1 MAINLG
7 KNGVSKELVKN
18 HLKSKILETV
28 GEMRISRALERQ
40 NLNRAIGVGNF
51 DNFEEEFNGEY
62 AKCRREGKDSTP
74 SKRKLKKVSET
85 QPTKKLT

>member
-7 KNGVSKELVKN
+7 KGGVSKELVKN
-18 HLKSKILETV
+18 HLKSKVLETV
-28 GEMRISRALERQ
+28 GEMRIARALERQ
-40 NLNRAIGVGNF
+40 NINRAIGVGNF

-62 AKCRREGKDSTP
+62 SKCREGKDPIP

-85 QPTKKLT
+85 QPTIKLT